1 MVHGDLHLGNIMLGE
16 HDIFI
21 DFALSKVGPIAADV
35 AKLVSDILLR
45 VPTIRGEGI
54 PDWNDKANPMIQVIE
69 PIRAMLDFTLGDAK
83 LFGLLLRI
91 YLAQALNY
99 NDVPHDAKEWIHY
112 RTLFVF

>member
-1 MVHGDLHLGNIMLGE
+1 MLGE

-45 VPTIRGEGI
+45 VPTLRGEGI
-54 PDWNDKANPMIQVIE
+54 PEWTDKADPVIQVIE
-69 PIRAMLDFTLGDAK
+69 PMRAIMDFTSGDAR

-99 NDVPHDAKEWIHY
+99 NDIPSDAKEWIKKAFHQC
-112 RTLFVF
+112 